1 MGKIF
6 DKYQEDLDKMI
17 CPKCKKN
24 LLVPDMGKKINA
36 LLQRMMEGDSLS
48 SNDITALME
57 ATELMKDSICKCKPF
72 WASINWEMLT

>member
-1 MGKIF
+1 MGKIL
-6 DKYQEDLDKMI
+6 DRYQEDLDKMI

-36 LLQRMMEGDSLS
+36 LLQRMMEGDTFNPEDMSVIL
-48 SNDITALME
+48 E
-57 ATELMKDSICKCKPF
+57 ETELMKSSICRCRPF

>member
-36 LLQRMMEGDSLS
+36 LLQRMVTGSP

-72 WASINWEMLT
+72 WASINWEVLT

>member
-57 ATELMKDSICKCKPF
+57 ETELMKDSICKCKPF

>member
-57 ATELMKDSICKCKPF
+57 ETELMKDSICKCKPV
-72 WASINWEMLT
+72 WASINWEVLT